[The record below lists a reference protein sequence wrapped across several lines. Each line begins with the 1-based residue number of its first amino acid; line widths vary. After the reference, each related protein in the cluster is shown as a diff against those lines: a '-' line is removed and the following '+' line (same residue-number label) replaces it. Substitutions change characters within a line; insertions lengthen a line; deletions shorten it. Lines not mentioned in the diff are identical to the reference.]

1 MNEILLQTIV
11 EKLEATE
18 RLLRPDRKN
27 KDGEVLERILEEIKK
42 VSVPLSFD
50 KIDELNL
57 SIDKCCKTLERRSA
71 NQIIY
76 KHYLHKGIWIA
87 IILFFVS
94 IFFLWEWM
102 NTVDDKKQFE
112 ANDIKYRA
120 LKVSRDEELLKLLYQ
135 TDSFYNVNADWMRK
149 YVAKEEHLIE
159 QTKIFELAGEKKKS
173 VKDLRNRAE
182 KK

>member
-71 NQIIY
+71 NKLYTSTICTKEYGLQ
-76 KHYLHKGIWIA
+76 
-87 IILFFVS
+87 LFYFS
-94 IFFLWEWM
+94 FQHFFCG
-102 NTVDDKKQFE
+102 N
-112 ANDIKYRA
+112 
-120 LKVSRDEELLKLLYQ
+120 
-135 TDSFYNVNADWMRK
+135 
-149 YVAKEEHLIE
+149 
-159 QTKIFELAGEKKKS
+159 G
-173 VKDLRNRAE
+173 
-182 KK
+182 